1 MSNPIQRMMQMMPQI
16 AQIQNQKQQ
25 IELERQRTQSEIE
38 QRNMQTRMLMA
49 NSFTGM
55 VQQAGSIA
63 EESRVALAQNY
74 AELAG
79 AVPPEVLARLEKAMM
94 QQPDNS
100 ALTASKEAAADAK
113 MYQPARKKIEAAIA
127 EMPDA
132 NARDVAYEGVS
143 ARFSGQGAGQARAS
157 TAAAD
162 RRMISDVQVQSAT
175 LQRLNLLLSPQQQ
188 EEFKMAQTRL
198 QQGWESIGND
208 QQYREAML
216 ALQAGELDFKKKMTM
231 LAEQGAGAPAGTMIT
246 PMKAIENIDSFVKTL
261 NSKQQSGM
269 TKELIASMIH
279 MNLQSLRDAKTLVGD
294 AEGAQRFADL
304 MKLDLTKVG
313 PSGFMQRLLGISSTS
328 TPK

>member
-100 ALTASKEAAADAK
+100 ALTASKEAAADAR

-198 QQGWESIGND
+198 QQGWESIGNE

-216 ALQAGELDFKKKMTM
+216 GLQADELDYKKKVAITKQKM
-231 LAEQGAGAPAGTMIT
+231 AIT

-313 PSGFMQRLLGISSTS
+313 PSGFMQRLLGISSTP